1 MGDVFDAMD
10 RARRE
15 QSGRAARRV
24 EPAGGEGAS
33 ARRLP
38 EPAPADGEQ
47 PGLPIDA
54 VHDAAR
60 SGLDRVDTGDDSL
73 MQGTGSPGG
82 RDALGELDALARRQA
97 PTPDAAP
104 QLPAM
109 PMPTGVMLPP
119 GKGLNGYAREIIVH
133 HDRGSIVTE
142 QYRAIRTQVLARMRN
157 RKLQVHVV
165 TSSAPEEGKSVT
177 SINLSLAFAELKSQN
192 TVLVE
197 GDLRRPS
204 FSKLFDRP
212 SDRGM
217 LQVLRGELEIDEVLQ
232 PTVYPNLQFIPAG
245 GRESE
250 ACTELL
256 SSPRMAQVI
265 QQLRD
270 RYTHVFIDTPPVITV
285 TDPCILGAM
294 ADEVLLVVRLNKTP
308 TDIVDRAKRLLRA
321 SNCEVAGVILTHLRQ
336 ENSDYKYNNYYYTRR
351 K

>member
-24 EPAGGEGAS
+24 EPSGGEGAA

-38 EPAPADGEQ
+38 EPPAAGGEQ

-54 VHDAAR
+54 VHAAARDAAHAAA
-60 SGLDRVDTGDDSL
+60 GDDLTSRSA
-73 MQGTGSPGG
+73 GS
-82 RDALGELDALARRQA
+82 RDPLGELDSLAQQPA
-97 PTPDAAP
+97 PRDAPAS

-109 PMPTGVMLPP
+109 PLPAGLALPP

-157 RKLQVHVV
+157 RKLQVHVI

-197 GDLRRPS
+197 CDLRRPS
-204 FSKLFDRP
+204 FSKLFDRA

-217 LQVLRGELEIDEVLQ
+217 LQVLRGEMEIDEVLQ

-245 GRESE
+245 GRETE

-256 SSPRMAQVI
+256 SSPRMAQVM

-321 SNCEVAGVILTHLRQ
+321 SNCELAGVILTHLRQ